1 MAVVGRKADGG
12 KYRRL
17 DGSCAEGADK
27 MILTRDEMIKDTI
40 RMLWE
45 SVDSVATPETRD
57 EVMSQVLEAFG
68 SYMFRGPI
76 GRGEKNDD

>member
-1 MAVVGRKADGG
+1 
-12 KYRRL
+12 
-17 DGSCAEGADK
+17 
-27 MILTRDEMIKDTI
+27 MILTCDEMIKDTI

-45 SVDSVATPETRD
+45 AVDANATPETRD

>member
-1 MAVVGRKADGG
+1 
-12 KYRRL
+12 
-17 DGSCAEGADK
+17 

-45 SVDSVATPETRD
+45 AVDTYATPETRD

-68 SYMFRGPI
+68 GYMFRGPI

>member
-1 MAVVGRKADGG
+1 
-12 KYRRL
+12 
-17 DGSCAEGADK
+17 

-57 EVMSQVLEAFG
+57 EVMSQCLQAFG
-68 SYMFRGPI
+68 NYMFKGPI
-76 GRGEKNDD
+76 GGGPDGGTK

>member
-1 MAVVGRKADGG
+1 
-12 KYRRL
+12 
-17 DGSCAEGADK
+17 
-27 MILTRDEMIKDTI
+27 MILTKDEMVKDTI

-68 SYMFRGPI
+68 GYMFRGPI
-76 GRGEKNDD
+76 GRGEKNGG

>member
-1 MAVVGRKADGG
+1 
-12 KYRRL
+12 
-17 DGSCAEGADK
+17 

-68 SYMFRGPI
+68 GYMFRGPI
-76 GRGEKNDD
+76 DRGEKNDD

>member
-1 MAVVGRKADGG
+1 
-12 KYRRL
+12 
-17 DGSCAEGADK
+17 

-57 EVMSQVLEAFG
+57 EVMSQVLEAFS

-76 GRGEKNDD
+76 DRGEKND

>member
-1 MAVVGRKADGG
+1 
-12 KYRRL
+12 
-17 DGSCAEGADK
+17 

-45 SVDSVATPETRD
+45 SVDAFATPETRD

-68 SYMFRGPI
+68 TYMFRGP
-76 GRGEKNDD
+76 EKND

>member
-12 KYRRL
+12 EHRRL
-17 DGSCAEGADK
+17 DGSCAEGEEQ
-27 MILTRDEMIKDTI
+27 MILTKDEMIKDTI

-45 SVDSVATPETRD
+45 AVDAHATPETRD

-68 SYMFRGPI
+68 GYMFRGPI

>member
-1 MAVVGRKADGG
+1 
-12 KYRRL
+12 
-17 DGSCAEGADK
+17 
-27 MILTRDEMIKDTI
+27 MILTKDEMIKDTI

-45 SVDSVATPETRD
+45 AVDANATPETRD

-76 GRGEKNDD
+76 DRGEKK

>member
-1 MAVVGRKADGG
+1 
-12 KYRRL
+12 
-17 DGSCAEGADK
+17 

-45 SVDSVATPETRD
+45 AVDAHSTLETRD
-57 EVMSQVLEAFG
+57 EVAGKVLEAFG
-68 SYMFRGPI
+68 GYMFSGPI